1 MKTQR
6 TNRRRRKQGILIIQ
20 MIVYMAAASLIVT
33 LSVVAFWNAFTA
45 VRNNIETGE
54 RASLLLRA
62 GELWRDDVR
71 ASAGRIQVESTEQ
84 GTRCRIADEKQ
95 AIVWTWNGDHFSRS
109 VEGASK
115 TNIWA
120 HGLADARFIREE
132 RGAVVVWR
140 LDAALK
146 KVRKSERHAVAFT
159 FRSVPARKEA
169 P

>member
-1 MKTQR
+1 MKTR
-6 TNRRRRKQGILIIQ
+6 LTNRSRRMQGILLIQ
-20 MIVYMAAASLIVT
+20 LIVYMAATSLIVT

-45 VRNNIETGE
+45 VRNNVEAGE

-71 ASAGRIQVESTEQ
+71 ASDGRIQVEPTEQ
-84 GTRCRIADEKQ
+84 GTRCRIADQKRT
-95 AIVWTWNGDHFSRS
+95 IVWTWNGDQFSRL
-109 VEGASK
+109 VEGSSK
-115 TNIWA
+115 TNVWA
-120 HGLADARFIREE
+120 HGMADARFIREE

-140 LDAALK
+140 LDAALA
-146 KVRKSERHAVAFT
+146 KVRQSERRPIAFT